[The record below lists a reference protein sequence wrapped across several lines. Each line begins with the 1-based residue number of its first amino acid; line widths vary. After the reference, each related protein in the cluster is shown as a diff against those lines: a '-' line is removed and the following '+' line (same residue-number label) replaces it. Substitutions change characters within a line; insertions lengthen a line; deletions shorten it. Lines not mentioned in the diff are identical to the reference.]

1 MRSRND
7 ISPQIGSF
15 TYQLFLDDVFTPH
28 TSSEPLSTPEDIKKQ
43 MEESTATCPDL
54 TGSLSENSSLNSPH
68 RLKTRPKEKN
78 LHAKIN
84 FLSDRSD
91 TESEEDF
98 EKETFASR
106 KEETKIKVS
115 LASSVE
121 IEKFNWDGESEVK
134 AVRKGFSIWS
144 CLQKKE
150 FNERKQ
156 QIPKGYIGASGLR
169 NSLKGR
175 HFQRLAKKLKRLTAD
190 RRSIN

>member
-7 ISPQIGSF
+7 IGPKFGSF

-28 TSSEPLSTPEDIKKQ
+28 DNHQGPTDGTDIKKQ

-54 TGSLSENSSLNSPH
+54 SNSLDEDSSLSSPP
-68 RLKTRPKEKN
+68 RPKTRVNETAS
-78 LHAKIN
+78 HSRIN

-91 TESEEDF
+91 TEEEDF
-98 EKETFASR
+98 QKETFKANPAKAVIACSA
-106 KEETKIKVS
+106 T
-115 LASSVE
+115 SVE
-121 IEKFNWDGESEVK
+121 IETFSWGTGEKVK

-150 FNERKQ
+150 FNEGKR
-156 QIPKGYIGASGLR
+156 QIPKAYVGAEALR
-169 NSLKGR
+169 GSLKGR
-175 HFQRLAKKLKRLTAD
+175 QFKRLAKKLKRLAVD